1 MSLLNWAAPFDP
13 QPTQNKKNKTI
24 KNRPYN
30 ASVNVKLDNKK
41 LNKMLNTNNDSD
53 SDSESDSGLG
63 DFTPPPK
70 AQLTKLPDD
79 VDIQQSIPPPPPS
92 QPSPNINISNPQNT
106 PSKDFGQFSDEF
118 KKHYNQNVSH
128 PFAVYN
134 DDTDDLS
141 KKLNYLIQL
150 LEDQKDEKTQN
161 VTEELIL
168 YCFLGIF
175 VIFIVDSFVKV
186 GKSKYTR

>member
-13 QPTQNKKNKTI
+13 QPTHNKKNKTI
-24 KNRPYN
+24 KNRPSN
-30 ASVNVKLDNKK
+30 SSENVKLDNKK
-41 LNKMLNTNNDSD
+41 LHKMLNSNNDTD

-70 AQLTKLPDD
+70 AELTKIPDD
-79 VDIQQSIPPPPPS
+79 VDIHNSLPPPPS
-92 QPSPNINISNPQNT
+92 QISSNINVSNPQNT

-118 KKHYNQNVSH
+118 KKHYNHNVSH

-134 DDTDDLS
+134 DDTNDLS
-141 KKLNYLIQL
+141 NRLNYLIQL
-150 LEDQKDEKTQN
+150 LEEQKDEKTQN